1 MHDVERVDAQIYLA
15 CRRSRELCPDAD
27 DRWHYLC
34 TRAFTEKSRHL
45 GKRTPVLISFY
56 RATDG
61 DRWTNHDG
69 WLGPAGT
76 ECDWHG
82 VECWSRLNPKPQQV
96 TGLNLIENNL
106 VGSIPENL
114 GQLTHLEDLTLAG
127 NHLSGQL
134 PAPLIHQWLS
144 GTLLVGAEASLFT
157 DISKIEYEVDPSA
170 LLCGFRRIEL
180 DANGHAMRYET
191 RCRNATPDDR
201 TTDCEVKEGKS
212 WGSEFATL
220 AWVLEKNGFFQ
231 LNPEYSGNM
240 TDAAFVTTRATR
252 NGKQYSVEE
261 YAFGAPFELD
271 VIHLA
276 IDGFASSRVEWEKTS
291 TRPECPASMVQ
302 QK

>member
-1 MHDVERVDAQIYLA
+1 MPRSTWVAGVVASLVVMLMTAGSVPAQERGQASIGISESERQA
-15 CRRSRELCPDAD
+15 
-27 DRWHYLC
+27 
-34 TRAFTEKSRHL
+34 
-45 GKRTPVLISFY
+45 LISLY
-56 RATDG
+56 QATGG
-61 DRWTNHDG
+61 DRWINHDG

-76 ECDWHG
+76 ECGWHG
-82 VECWSRLNPKPQQV
+82 VECWSQLNPKPQQV

-114 GQLTHLEDLTLAG
+114 GQLTHLEDLTLVG

-134 PAPLIHQWLS
+134 PAPLIQLWLAGS
-144 GTLLVGAEASLFT
+144 LQVGAEASLLT

-170 LLCGFRRIEL
+170 LLCGFRRIDL
-180 DANGHAMRYET
+180 DADGRAIRYET

-201 TTDCEVKEGKS
+201 TIYCEVKEGKS
-212 WGSEFATL
+212 WGAGFAEL
-220 AWVLEKNGFFQ
+220 AWVLEKNGFFH

-261 YAFGAPFELD
+261 YAFGAPFELH

-276 IDGFASSRVEWEKTS
+276 IDGFASSRVEWETTS
-291 TRPECPASMVQ
+291 TRAECPASMVK